1 MVSHSA
7 AVLDRLKTEAA
18 LANQNGDKPILER
31 SFQLAIAEI
40 ERLQEVD
47 LLREAAFQCYVD
59 EQKKDRAEIERLRKE
74 VEQWRE
80 NDRMQR
86 EILAGAV
93 P

>member
-1 MVSHSA
+1 MTDIVE
-7 AVLDRLKTEAA
+7 RLHRTAGLGIINSGLMEEAA
-18 LANQNGDKPILER
+18 D
-31 SFQLAIAEI
+31 
-40 ERLQEVD
+40 
-47 LLREAAFQCYVD
+47 
-59 EQKKDRAEIERLRKE
+59 EIERLRKE

>member
-1 MVSHSA
+1 MSDIVERLREVA
-7 AVLDRLKTEAA
+7 AMDLRTGPILAHTLDTAKEAA
-18 LANQNGDKPILER
+18 C
-31 SFQLAIAEI
+31 EI
-40 ERLQEVD
+40 ERLDAVVLKQ
-47 LLREAAFQCYVD
+47 AG
-59 EQKKDRAEIERLRKE
+59 EIGRLRIE

>member
-1 MVSHSA
+1 MTDLVE
-7 AVLDRLKTEAA
+7 RLRAQIAGMPLEQVYVERHEAA
-18 LANQNGDKPILER
+18 D
-31 SFQLAIAEI
+31 
-40 ERLQEVD
+40 
-47 LLREAAFQCYVD
+47 
-59 EQKKDRAEIERLRKE
+59 EIERLRIE